1 MGLKDI
7 WRSWSKG
14 EDRRALERA
23 EEAEHMTPLERDVA
37 NEDYEARKDDVSAF
51 NRRAGAEAIDAAG
64 DDLDEPPLP

>member
-23 EEAEHMTPLERDVA
+23 EDAEHMTPLERDVA
-37 NEDYEARKDDVSAF
+37 NEDYEGSQGRPDAF
-51 NRRAGAEAIDAAG
+51 NRRAGAAAIDAAG